1 MGTAEFVNVDS
12 DKKARF
18 GKGLVSA
25 EGLRVGAGV
34 GKAVKLMRLLKKLIT
49 LTAASSSGVWWGL
62 RGGVE
67 MEGLPVHLPVCVCVL
82 CEGDPCH
89 VCDGADINT
98 AAAAPSPTG
107 VSCLS

>member
-34 GKAVKLMRLLKKLIT
+34 GKAVKLMRLLKKINNVNSCIQFRCVVG
-49 LTAASSSGVWWGL
+49 AAR
-62 RGGVE
+62 RGGNGGVACAPPC
-67 MEGLPVHLPVCVCVL
+67 LCVCPL
-82 CEGDPCH
+82 
-89 VCDGADINT
+89 
-98 AAAAPSPTG
+98 
-107 VSCLS
+107 